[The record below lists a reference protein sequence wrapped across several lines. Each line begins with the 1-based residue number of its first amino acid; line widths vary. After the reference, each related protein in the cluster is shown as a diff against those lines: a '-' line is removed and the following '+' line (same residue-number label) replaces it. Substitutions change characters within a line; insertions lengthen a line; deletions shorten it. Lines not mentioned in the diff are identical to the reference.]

1 MNRLVS
7 AFVYVSKGGGKVLDD
22 YIEKH
27 GRRLYGLCR
36 TLCQNPDDAD
46 DLYQET
52 WLKAHKKFDHYN
64 PEYEFEGWLTRIC
77 VNTYKDQ
84 LRKKKLSLIFDLFD
98 SQKAKDAV
106 LENAATEE
114 KEDFSDLHAAVKRLP
129 EKLRLT
135 VVLYYFRELDVR
147 QTATILSI
155 PAGTVKSRLSKAR
168 ILLKEMINDE
178 IEL

>member
-1 MNRLVS
+1 MLV
-7 AFVYVSKGGGKVLDD
+7 KGGGKVLDE
-22 YIEKH
+22 YIEKY

-36 TLCQNPDDAD
+36 TLCRNPDDAD

-52 WLKAHKKFDHYN
+52 WLKVHQKLDQYN
-64 PEYEFEGWLTRIC
+64 PLYEFEGWLTRIC

-84 LRKKKLSLIFDLFD
+84 WRKRKLSLIFDLFD
-98 SQKAKDAV
+98 SQEAKDAV
-106 LENAATEE
+106 LENAPAEE
-114 KEDFSDLHAAVKRLP
+114 KEDYSELRIAVQRLP

-135 VVLYYFRELDVR
+135 VLLYYFRELDVG

>member
-1 MNRLVS
+1 M
-7 AFVYVSKGGGKVLDD
+7 LDE

-52 WLKAHKKFDHYN
+52 WLKVHQKFTQYN
-64 PEYEFEGWLTRIC
+64 PKYEFEGWLTRIC

-84 LRKKKLSLIFDLFD
+84 LRKKKLSMIFDLFD
-98 SQKAKDAV
+98 SQEAKDAV
-106 LENAATEE
+106 LENSATEE
-114 KEDFSDLHAAVKRLP
+114 KEDFSDLHAAVQRLP

-135 VVLYYFRELDVR
+135 VVLYYFRELNIGE
-147 QTATILSI
+147 TAEILNI
-155 PAGTVKSRLSKAR
+155 PPGTVKSRLSKSR

>member
-1 MNRLVS
+1 MNRLLL
-7 AFVYVSKGGGKVLDD
+7 AFVYVSEGGGRVLDE

-84 LRKKKLSLIFDLFD
+84 LRKKKDFLKNFD
-98 SQKAKDAV
+98 
-106 LENAATEE
+106 
-114 KEDFSDLHAAVKRLP
+114 
-129 EKLRLT
+129 
-135 VVLYYFRELDVR
+135 
-147 QTATILSI
+147 
-155 PAGTVKSRLSKAR
+155 
-168 ILLKEMINDE
+168 
-178 IEL
+178 